1 MKHPNL
7 YIIGAPKSGT
17 TSLYQYLNQHPNI
30 SIPLKEPRYLI
41 KQSIQNVSDDD
52 PIKPYL
58 LRSSI
63 LDKESYN
70 KLYNNK
76 TEKIL
81 CDASSQYLYHHREVI
96 TQIKALEDSQP
107 TKIIILLR
115 NPIERAFSNYLHNCA
130 TFEYLDFFQAL
141 EQEHSRIL
149 KGFNSFWHYKGLST
163 YYDSVKAYLEAFDE
177 VKIILFEDFV
187 NNIDLT
193 LVDIF
198 NFLQVDSS
206 FKVSH
211 FMINKKS
218 TGLPKSKTLNSI
230 LQSSSNFKLTKAILH
245 KTIGQKRTKLIKE
258 FIMRKNLSKSKISLQ
273 ESLKSN
279 LESYFVEDIE
289 KLKIIMPKH
298 KIDWLNNGKTSQ
310 NIS

>member
-1 MKHPNL
+1 MKNPNL
-7 YIIGAPKSGT
+7 YIVGAPKAGT

-30 SIPLKEPRYLI
+30 SIPNKEPRYLI
-41 KQSIQNVSDDD
+41 RKNIQKVSEDD

-63 LDKESYN
+63 LDKEAYN
-70 KLYNNK
+70 SLYSNK
-76 TEKIL
+76 SEKIL
-81 CDASSQYLYHHREVI
+81 CDASSQYLYHHKDVI
-96 TQIKALEDSQP
+96 PQIKSLKQSNH

-130 TFEYLDFFQAL
+130 TFEDLDFTQAFNK
-141 EQEHSRIL
+141 EQDRIL

-177 VKIILFEDFV
+177 VKIILFEDFI
-187 NNIDLT
+187 NNIDNT

-198 NFLQVDSS
+198 DFLHVDNS

-218 TGLPKSKTLNSI
+218 TGIPKSKKLNSI
-230 LQSSSNFKLTKAILH
+230 LQSSSNFKLTKTILH
-245 KTIGQKRTKLIKE
+245 KTIGKKRTKFFREL
-258 FIMRKNLSKSKISLQ
+258 IMRKNLSKSKISLH

-279 LESYFVEDIE
+279 LESYFVEDIY
-289 KLKIIMPKH
+289 KLKKIMPKH
-298 KIDWLNNGKTSQ
+298 KIDWLNNGK
-310 NIS
+310 NL